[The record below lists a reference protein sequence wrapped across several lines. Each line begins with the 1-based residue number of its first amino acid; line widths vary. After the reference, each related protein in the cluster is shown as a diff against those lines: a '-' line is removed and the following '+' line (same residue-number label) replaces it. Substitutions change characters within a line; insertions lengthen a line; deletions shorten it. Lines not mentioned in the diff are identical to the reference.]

1 MVGRAE
7 KLSAMANQ
15 YNTCSLC
22 SGEMIRNGFNSSG
35 RSRLRCKKCGT
46 STTATNDSAVQTARF
61 KIFTDWILS
70 SNSLTT
76 IAADNKKSRRQI
88 TRWFETFWLVHVPNN
103 IDPNRVFDQVF
114 IDGTY
119 FGHNNCLLVA
129 SSKTHVIA
137 WRWCQ
142 RESTANYRRL
152 LDQIPHPP
160 LVATIDGHHGLLK
173 ALKDHW
179 PTTKVQRCLVHI
191 KRNIQQEV
199 GLYPRHTTG
208 KILRELSLSL
218 LKVSTTEEAAQWSAR
233 LQEFSQLYGR
243 YLNER
248 TFIEDIQ
255 PADIPQRFRR
265 NKKWFYTHYRH
276 RSAWK
281 NLTDRYEEQTLFTFL
296 TSQDNAR
303 TVQLS
308 RETNSLEGGVNAMV
322 KDLARHHRGMTREHQ
337 RTAIDWWCYMHT
349 QSPRPPHE
357 IAKEQKWGRNVLA
370 KVKAAS
376 TTNTANDLDG
386 APAQYDTGIESTHT
400 NDIGIRKGKMH

>member
-1 MVGRAE
+1 
-7 KLSAMANQ
+7 
-15 YNTCSLC
+15 
-22 SGEMIRNGFNSSG
+22 MIRNGFNSSG

-265 NKKWFYTHYRH
+265 NKNGSTRTTGTDQPGKISPTATKNKHYL
-276 RSAWK
+276 RS
-281 NLTDRYEEQTLFTFL
+281 
-296 TSQDNAR
+296 SPAR
-303 TVQLS
+303 T
-308 RETNSLEGGVNAMV
+308 
-322 KDLARHHRGMTREHQ
+322 
-337 RTAIDWWCYMHT
+337 MHVPSSYLGKQT
-349 QSPRPPHE
+349 VS
-357 IAKEQKWGRNVLA
+357 
-370 KVKAAS
+370 KA
-376 TTNTANDLDG
+376 
-386 APAQYDTGIESTHT
+386 ESTPWSKT
-400 NDIGIRKGKMH
+400 SPVITVA